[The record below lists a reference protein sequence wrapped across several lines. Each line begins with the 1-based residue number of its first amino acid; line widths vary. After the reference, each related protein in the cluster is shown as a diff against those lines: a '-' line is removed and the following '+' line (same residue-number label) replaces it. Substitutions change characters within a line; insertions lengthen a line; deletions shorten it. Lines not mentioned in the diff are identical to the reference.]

1 MSVYRI
7 RAHHGMC
14 LAFFRGQGY
23 SGAFVENMANMKAIL
38 EENPDILLLDG
49 PDDICAACPNRLT
62 EICGEKACRYDREV
76 LERCALS
83 PGDILSFLDFSRKV
97 KDAILRPG
105 ERAEICGDC
114 QWSSLCQWQEDRT

>member
-1 MSVYRI
+1 MSIYRI

-14 LAFFRGQGY
+14 LAFFQGQGY

-62 EICGEKACRYDREV
+62 EICREKACRYDREV
-76 LERCALS
+76 LGRCALS
-83 PGDILSFLDFSRKV
+83 PRETLSFRDFSQKV
-97 KDAILRPG
+97 EDAILRPG
-105 ERAEICGDC
+105 QREEICGDC

>member
-1 MSVYRI
+1 MSIYRI

-14 LAFFRGQGY
+14 LAFFRGHGY

-62 EICGEKACRYDREV
+62 GVCGEKACRYDREV

-83 PGDILSFLDFSRKV
+83 PGETLSFRDFSQKV
-97 KDAILRPG
+97 EDAILRPG
-105 ERAEICGDC
+105 KREEICGDC
-114 QWSSLCQWQEDRT
+114 QWSSLCQWQEDRK

>member
-38 EENPDILLLDG
+38 EENPDILFWTAPTISAPPAPTG
-49 PDDICAACPNRLT
+49 
-62 EICGEKACRYDREV
+62 
-76 LERCALS
+76 
-83 PGDILSFLDFSRKV
+83 
-97 KDAILRPG
+97 
-105 ERAEICGDC
+105 
-114 QWSSLCQWQEDRT
+114 

>member
-1 MSVYRI
+1 MSIYRI

-14 LAFFRGQGY
+14 LAFFQGKGY

-62 EICGEKACRYDREV
+62 
-76 LERCALS
+76 
-83 PGDILSFLDFSRKV
+83 
-97 KDAILRPG
+97 
-105 ERAEICGDC
+105 
-114 QWSSLCQWQEDRT
+114 

>member
-1 MSVYRI
+1 MSIYRI

-62 EICGEKACRYDREV
+62 GVCGEKACRYDREV

-83 PGDILSFLDFSRKV
+83 PGDTLSFRDFSQKV
-97 KDAILRPG
+97 EDAILRPG
-105 ERAEICGDC
+105 KREEICGDC
-114 QWSSLCQWQEDRT
+114 QWSSLCQWQEDRP